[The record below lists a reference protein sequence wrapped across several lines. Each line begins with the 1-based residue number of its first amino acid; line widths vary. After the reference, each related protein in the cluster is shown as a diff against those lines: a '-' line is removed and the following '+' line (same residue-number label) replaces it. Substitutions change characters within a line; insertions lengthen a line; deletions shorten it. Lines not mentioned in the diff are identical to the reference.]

1 MKWSSI
7 ENGEGVAANRL
18 ISKCGSS
25 VNLSTSSSLPSPKM
39 ANRENSLNC
48 SGLLVKLKCCSK
60 SRAAVASTSSC
71 STVILLSLLVCFI
84 SSFANVILVTAVS
97 TQNSPQL
104 HPLATGFSSSFN
116 QSSAANDEEDDDYD
130 YSENKS
136 YKQVWSTN
144 QLLGG
149 NFYMNSSRDDDVH
162 ICKYINCTSLPNIFF
177 SRIYFEIFFSKL
189 KIDFKT
195 FSEKVVFLV

>member
-1 MKWSSI
+1 MKRKRELTMKWSSFQ
-7 ENGEGVAANRL
+7 NGEGAGADRL
-18 ISKCGSS
+18 NSKCRSS
-25 VNLSTSSSLPSPKM
+25 VNISASSSLPSPKM

-60 SRAAVASTSSC
+60 NRAASTSSC

-97 TQNSPQL
+97 TQYTPRL
-104 HPLATGFSSSFN
+104 HPFATGFSSSFN
-116 QSSAANDEEDDDYD
+116 QSSAANDEEDDYD
-130 YSENKS
+130 YNENKS
-136 YKQVWSTN
+136 YKQIWSTN

-162 ICKYINCTSLPNIFF
+162 ICKYINCTSLPNIF
-177 SRIYFEIFFSKL
+177 SLEIF
-189 KIDFKT
+189 
-195 FSEKVVFLV
+195 